1 MNEDF
6 YNVYKA
12 GRDMV
17 ETLRHKD
24 LSEPLQ
30 DFIDSIEAG
39 TRSLDKSNPAYYERW
54 KKERNSL

>member
-24 LSEPLQ
+24 VSEHFR
-30 DFIDSIEAG
+30 DFIDSIESG
-39 TRSLDKSNPAYYERW
+39 TKSLDKSNPEYYKRW
-54 KKERNSL
+54 KKELNGE